1 MIRSSWNGPDVGIFA
16 YTYELTRSSFA
27 GTFPASQCHV
37 SHAEPVSGGSW
48 AAQSASEIGS
58 LFLFDPPAPEYVVLS
73 VPPFCD
79 VSSLRKAAAAPP
91 NVPVA
96 EPLSLPEA
104 SNRSAQSG
112 PLAVFPSPRM
122 FAAWTPPS
130 SNRLSSWTAC
140 APATMKIA
148 ARTTI
153 NTGASRN
160 RRRRRLPVGPRTRVA
175 IRSYLLRVGCWAA
188 DVRSAGRALRR
199 RSVSPPPWTVEF
211 RAFPQDDRNRPQ
223 PKVGRRGRLEKRVF
237 LVFST
242 AEIAAG

>member
-79 VSSLRKAAAAPP
+79 VSSLRKAAATPP

-96 EPLSLPEA
+96 KPLSLPEA
-104 SNRSAQSG
+104 SNRSPQSG

-175 IRSYLLRVGCWAA
+175 IRSYLLRVGFGPPTYGRRVAPSGA
-188 DVRSAGRALRR
+188 GRSALLPGPSSSVLFHRTTEIVHSRR
-199 RSVSPPPWTVEF
+199 EDGGDAS
-211 RAFPQDDRNRPQ
+211 
-223 PKVGRRGRLEKRVF
+223 
-237 LVFST
+237 
-242 AEIAAG
+242 